1 MKGERVIIIYIYV
14 IINVIIMRGW
24 LLILKATNLSTH
36 SHPFNGNK
44 HRESGKKNGSLELSL
59 I

>member
-1 MKGERVIIIYIYV
+1 MKGERVIIIYIY
-14 IINVIIMRGW
+14 VIIMRGW